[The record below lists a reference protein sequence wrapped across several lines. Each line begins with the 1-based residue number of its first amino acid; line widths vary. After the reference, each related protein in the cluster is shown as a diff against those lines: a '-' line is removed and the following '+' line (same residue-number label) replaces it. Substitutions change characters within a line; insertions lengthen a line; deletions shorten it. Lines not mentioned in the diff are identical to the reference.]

1 MNVLAANNTRVCAN
15 SSSTE
20 NSGFGD
26 NGVVTAP
33 LAQEVTVQ
41 HVSLDNVTFI
51 IININVIIIIN
62 VNIVITVI
70 VATDMSPNIF

>member
-1 MNVLAANNTRVCAN
+1 MNVLAGNSTRLCAI

-26 NGVVTAP
+26 NGVVTAR

-41 HVSLDNVTFI
+41 HVSLDNVASI
-51 IININVIIIIN
+51 IIIIIN